1 MSLDRGEL
9 PTGTSSS
16 SSSSS
21 GRTRSAS
28 KSQAYVS
35 SSAYAPS
42 TIMRETT
49 TETSIRVL
57 VWHPNAPSSSS
68 SALSNAALFREV
80 PQVRKKLG
88 KNKDRDSLGPG
99 LIDMINNANSITGP
113 ADPKLIGSLKN
124 ATPSWLREK
133 PSKTK
138 LGGGTT
144 ITVQK
149 PQGQWKR
156 GTLTFRE
163 TGVLLIY
170 GEDSAM
176 LHSLSA
182 TGFSANDIR
191 LVDDSL
197 FMRPHVLGIFAYPST
212 LFAGGLREQAK
223 ASSKFGKSNTSST
236 GKAKPDPIY
245 ICFPNSRKLY
255 MWRGLLRIF
264 ARPEIFGPQND
275 PHRKQTHRGYR
286 HIEMSIHEVKIIAER
301 TTTQERGRRVSG
313 MTSPPPPE
321 IEEPS
326 SITATT
332 IANSSSHGHEIASNA
347 DHSLSH
353 LKRSSVDSP
362 IRSVNSA
369 LGRSTTIEA
378 GDKQEESIEDSKS
391 RSSISTEEVGEGIS
405 GPIINPALARAL
417 DNSAVLQ
424 HLAPDMERRGSDGSS
439 QNNHAAYNQPQ
450 LLPCSCFCQVWMN
463 GEVIARTKM
472 ESGTAN
478 IAWFDKFALQDLPKL
493 EMLYIEILQ
502 SWRAGRYVQLGTVD
516 LPVETMRRG
525 EKIEGWF
532 PIWSPP
538 KTEEAWSKRDENALS
553 YGREVMG
560 ELKISINLFDET
572 ILASHN
578 YANIDKTLN
587 GPGCVALMRR
597 LCKELEE
604 DKVISYLVDVF
615 TCGGTIVDRL
625 TDLIN
630 AESSTFTG
638 EQSLL
643 FRGNTLLSRAIDKYQ
658 RRYCIDWL
666 EACVGDTVRRVCAD
680 RIRIET
686 NESNIH
692 ASPSLST
699 SAGSMAYHADSNV
712 STLKALSEDLWQSIY
727 SNRHNCPPD
736 LRRSLA
742 SIRQTVNSHFRQSPG
757 SGGQGVGA
765 FVFLRLICPAI
776 TSPNLYGL
784 MGSAPDPQSA
794 KTLMLL
800 AKVFLA
806 LANKRASF
814 DKDKEP
820 WLTRLNDFLAQHAS
834 AYDDFITIVSTE
846 AETSSK
852 AEPLGDEK
860 DHGFQKLLKVR
871 TDGLDTLHRE
881 SIPRLGLK
889 LDHTQAMAMLVSYIV
904 REASA
909 DDYEDYSQDNT
920 NSSFN
925 STGLMSPLM
934 SSGMVSGLHHQ
945 QHSSDQSEAKMEKLN
960 DFIDLCCDLEDQ
972 VGYHID
978 RAGPNPESMSVATH
992 DGLSGAHRTTSIFTV
1007 PKGSPSVAQT
1017 SPVIGRSGSRS
1028 NVASPTVPQQPSM
1041 QRSESVNSGRFR
1053 RATVSEG
1060 KGNSGKNEM
1069 PQWSYIGKD
1078 SFLHS
1083 IGVTQDSQRGNEPPR
1098 QQSHQQM
1105 LHSMD
1110 EEAET
1115 EFQQDDQTGKRHA
1128 YTSDANYTASSS
1140 ASPSGGYGTSAY
1152 ENLRRL
1158 STDLQQYRRR
1168 SADYDNRIRS
1178 KQAFSNANEI
1188 IYPTGRNDGKDDEAE
1203 NTKKKR
1209 GWWRRKK

>member
-1 MSLDRGEL
+1 MSLDRGEM
-9 PTGTSSS
+9 PIGTQSS

-28 KSQAYVS
+28 RTPVYTS
-35 SSAYAPS
+35 SNAYAPS
-42 TIMRETT
+42 SIMRETT
-49 TETSIRVL
+49 TETSIKVL
-57 VWHPNAPSSSS
+57 VWHPNVSPSSS
-68 SALSNAALFREV
+68 SALSNTAIFREV
-80 PQVRKKLG
+80 PQVRKKLAG
-88 KNKDRDSLGPG
+88 KHKDRESLGAG
-99 LIDMINNANSITGP
+99 LIDVINTANGIAGP
-113 ADPKLIGSLKN
+113 ADPKLIGSFKST
-124 ATPSWLREK
+124 TPSWLREK

-144 ITVQK
+144 IAVQK

-182 TGFSANDIR
+182 TGLSAKDIR

-212 LFAGGLREQAK
+212 LFAGGVRETGK
-223 ASSKFGKSNTSST
+223 GSSKFGKTIPSST
-236 GKAKPDPIY
+236 GKTKADPIY
-245 ICFPNSRKLY
+245 LCFPNSRKLY

-275 PHRKQTHRGYR
+275 VRRKQTHRGYR
-286 HIEMSIHEVKIIAER
+286 HIEMSIHEVKIIADR
-301 TTTQERGRRVSG
+301 TTVQERGRRVSG

-326 SITATT
+326 ILTATAL
-332 IANSSSHGHEIASNA
+332 ANSSSHGHEIASSL

-353 LKRSSVDSP
+353 IKRSSVDSP

-369 LGRSTTIEA
+369 LGRTITMEG
-378 GDKQEESIEDSKS
+378 GDKQEGSIEDAKS
-391 RSSISTEEVGEGIS
+391 RSSMSTEEVGEGLS
-405 GPIINPALARAL
+405 GPITNQASARAIE
-417 DNSAVLQ
+417 NAAFLQ
-424 HLAPDMERRGSDGSS
+424 HLTPDMERRGSDGSS
-439 QNNHAAYNQPQ
+439 QNIHTAYSPPH
-450 LLPCSCFCQVWMN
+450 LLPCSCFCQIWMN

-472 ESGTAN
+472 ESGTSN

-493 EMLYIEILQ
+493 EMMYIEILQ
-502 SWRAGRYVQLGTVD
+502 SWRTGKYVQLGTVD
-516 LPVETMRRG
+516 LPIETMRRG

-532 PIWSPP
+532 PIWSLP

-560 ELKISINLFDET
+560 ELKISMNLFDET

-578 YANIDKTLN
+578 YTNIDKTLN

-630 AESSTFTG
+630 AESSTFAA

-680 RIRIET
+680 RIRVET
-686 NESNIH
+686 NEWNIH

-699 SAGSMAYHADSNV
+699 SAGSMAYHTDSNV

-820 WLTRLNDFLAQHAS
+820 WLTRLNDFLAEHAS

-846 AETSSK
+846 SETSAK

-860 DHGFQKLLKVR
+860 DHGFQKFLKTR
-871 TDGLDTLHRE
+871 IEGLDTLHRE
-881 SIPRLGLK
+881 SIPRPGLK
-889 LDHTQAMAMLVSYIV
+889 LDHTQAMAMLVSYVV

-909 DDYEDYSQDNT
+909 DEYEDYSQDNS
-920 NSSFN
+920 NLSFN
-925 STGLMSPLM
+925 LTGLMSPPM
-934 SSGMVSGLHHQ
+934 SSGMVSALHHH
-945 QHSSDQSEAKMEKLN
+945 QHSSDQSEAKMDKMNE
-960 DFIDLCCDLEDQ
+960 FIDLCCDLEDQ
-972 VGYHID
+972 VGYHLD
-978 RAGPNPESMSVATH
+978 RAGPNPEPLSVATH
-992 DGLSGAHRTTSIFTV
+992 DGLTGVHRTTSIFTV
-1007 PKGSPSVAQT
+1007 PKGPPSAAQT
-1017 SPVIGRSGSRS
+1017 SPAIGRSGSRS
-1028 NVASPTVPQQPSM
+1028 NVASPSMTQQPSM

-1060 KGNSGKNEM
+1060 RANAAKNEM

-1083 IGVTQDSQRGNEPPR
+1083 IGVTQGATESK

-1110 EEAET
+1110 EEAEMESQEDEQMT
-1115 EFQQDDQTGKRHA
+1115 KRHPH
-1128 YTSDANYTASSS
+1128 TSDARYTA
-1140 ASPSGGYGTSAY
+1140 ATPTSPTGGYGTSAY

-1158 STDLQQYRRR
+1158 SNDLQQYRRR
-1168 SADYDNRIRS
+1168 SADYDTRIRP

-1188 IYPTGRNDGKDDEAE
+1188 IYPTSGNGGKDEEAE
-1203 NTKKKR
+1203 NQKKKR